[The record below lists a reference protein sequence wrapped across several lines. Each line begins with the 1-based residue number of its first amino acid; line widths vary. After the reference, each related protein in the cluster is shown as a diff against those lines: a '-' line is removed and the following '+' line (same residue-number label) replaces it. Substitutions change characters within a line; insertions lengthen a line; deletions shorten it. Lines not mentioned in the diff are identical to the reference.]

1 MRWSFAAFALSLVGA
16 ALVIAPVVL
25 SPGDTIVCGWVHP
38 DCLGNHW
45 LLTWVAEQVL
55 HGQSLVHNDRY
66 YWPIGDAPWLAGNGS
81 DGFLYL
87 PWHVLLGWPMA
98 STAHTLTI
106 LTLNGLGA
114 WSLARAAGASP
125 AAALAAAPTAAMSVY
140 AGFELG
146 AGRFSQAD
154 MGFLAFFLASWLRL
168 LDAPSVR
175 RALVSAA
182 LLAATSALYWYYGL
196 FAVVAGAILLAF
208 RGRAAFSAPVLR
220 ALAVFAPAFL
230 ALIAPLLAVFLLNW
244 SAIPGT
250 AEVTQFPHPEAFG
263 DSCWPTVPFLAQSGR
278 HAGRA
283 LPFTTV
289 LLALVTLYYRR
300 DRVTLGLLAV
310 GVGFAA
316 LMAGPLL
323 PHGPY
328 EWLYGLAGPLRRFW
342 WPYRHVVVLNF
353 VWITLASLALDHVL
367 AGRRR
372 TAAGVVLALSVPL
385 QLELLRAPYHALFSN
400 ASVPTPFYEA
410 VRELPGTL
418 LLEPP
423 LTPDVAV
430 SQAPLLYQLDHQKT
444 LLGGHA
450 LWVERV
456 RPPGWDAAMDS
467 NSFLAACRDLERAR
481 LTDGFRFDA
490 ADLEALRTAGLRT
503 ATLNRELF
511 PAKLFVVTNAYQ
523 AVFTTLFGPPAV
535 EGNRAMAWN
544 LDHWTGATEV
554 ALEPY
559 EWPAGIRRGGPTLP
573 SQSQLPPSLAFSMP
587 APPSRAPQ

>member
-1 MRWSFAAFALSLVGA
+1 MRWTLAAVALSLLGA

-25 SPGDTIVCGWVHP
+25 SPTDTIVCGWVHP

-45 LLTWVAEQVL
+45 LLTWVAERVAA
-55 HGQSLVHNDRY
+55 GQSLVHNDRY

-87 PWHVLLGWPMA
+87 PWHFLLGWPMA

-168 LDAPSVR
+168 LEAPSPR
-175 RALVSAA
+175 RALLSAG

-196 FAVVAGAILLAF
+196 FAVVAGAVLLLV
-208 RGRAAFSAPVLR
+208 RGRSVVAGPHLR
-220 ALAVFAPAFL
+220 ALALFVPAYL

-250 AEVTQFPHPEAFG
+250 AEATQFPHPEALG
-263 DSCWPTVPFLAQSGR
+263 DSCWPAIPFLAQSGR

-283 LPFTTV
+283 LPFTTTV
-289 LLALVTLYYRR
+289 LALVALWYRR
-300 DRVTLGLLAV
+300 DRVTLGLAAV
-310 GVGFAA
+310 GLTFAA
-316 LMAGPLL
+316 LMAGPLI

-353 VWITLASLALDHVL
+353 VWITLASLAIDHFT

-372 TAAGVVLALSVPL
+372 TVAGVLLALSVPL
-385 QLELLRAPYHALFSN
+385 QLEVLRAPYHALFSK
-400 ASVPTPFYEA
+400 AVVPTAYYTA
-410 VRELPGTL
+410 IGELPGSI

-423 LTPDVAV
+423 LAPDAAV
-430 SQAPLLYQLDHQKT
+430 SQAPLIYQLEHHKT
-444 LLGGHA
+444 LIGGHA
-450 LWVERV
+450 LWVQRV
-456 RPPGWDAAMDS
+456 RPPGWDAAMDG

-481 LTDGFRFDA
+481 LTGAFRFE
-490 ADLEALRTAGLRT
+490 ADDLRALTEAGVRTAS
-503 ATLNRELF
+503 LNRELF
-511 PAKLFVVTNAYQ
+511 PARLYAITNAYQ
-523 AVFTTLFGPPAV
+523 AVFTALFGPPVV
-535 EGNRAMAWN
+535 EGDRAMAWD
-544 LDHWTGATEV
+544 LDHWNGQTEV
-554 ALEPY
+554 VVAPFT
-559 EWPAGIRRGGPTLP
+559 WPSGLGRGGPTLP
-573 SQSQLPPSLAFSMP
+573 VQSQLPPSLAFSMP
-587 APPSRAPQ
+587 APPK

>member
-1 MRWSFAAFALSLVGA
+1 VRWSLAAFALSLVGA

-25 SPGDTIVCGWVHP
+25 SPSDTIVCGWVHP

-45 LLTWVAEQVL
+45 LLEWVADRLL

-87 PWHVLLGWPMA
+87 PWHVLLGWPRA

-106 LTLNGLGA
+106 LTLNGVGA

-154 MGFLAFFLASWLRL
+154 MGFLALFLASWLRL
-168 LDAPSVR
+168 LDAPGPR
-175 RALVSAA
+175 RAFVAAA

-196 FAVVAGAILLAF
+196 FAVVAGAVLLLF
-208 RGRAAFSAPVLR
+208 RGRAALTGPTLR
-220 ALAVFAPAFL
+220 ALALFAPSFL
-230 ALIAPLLAVFLLNW
+230 VLIAPLLAIFLLNW

-250 AEVTQFPHPEAFG
+250 GEATQFPHPEALG
-263 DSCWPTVPFLAQSGR
+263 DSCWPAIPFLVQSGR

-283 LPFTTV
+283 LPFTTTV
-289 LLALVTLYYRR
+289 LALVTLWFRR
-300 DRVTLGLLAV
+300 DRLTLGLAAV
-310 GVGFAA
+310 GVLFAA

-328 EWLYGLAGPLRRFW
+328 EWLYGLAAPLRRFW

-353 VWITLASLALDHVL
+353 VWITLASLALDHL
-367 AGRRR
+367 LSGRRR
-372 TAAGVVLALSVPL
+372 ATAGVVLALSIPL
-385 QLELLRAPYHALFSN
+385 QLELLRAPYHALFSK
-400 ASVPTPFYEA
+400 AVVPVPFYEE
-410 VRELPGTL
+410 VGELPGSI

-430 SQAPLLYQLDHQKT
+430 SQAPLIYQLDHKKT
-444 LLGGHA
+444 LVGGHA
-450 LWVERV
+450 LWVQRV
-456 RPPGWDAAMDS
+456 RPAGWDAATDG

-481 LTDGFRFDA
+481 LTGVFRFEA
-490 ADLEALRTAGLRT
+490 ADLDALRDAGLRT
-503 ATLNRELF
+503 VSLNRELF
-511 PAKLFVVTNAYQ
+511 PARLYDVTNAYE
-523 AVFTTLFGPPAV
+523 AVFRALFGDPAV
-535 EGNRAMAWN
+535 GGPRALAWD
-544 LDHWTGATEV
+544 LDRWSGRTEV
-554 ALEPY
+554 PLAPFS
-559 EWPAGIRRGGPTLP
+559 WPSGLGRGGPTLP
-573 SQSQLPPSLAFSMP
+573 VQSHLPPSLAFSLP
-587 APPSRAPQ
+587 APPK